1 MMMLV
6 AMIMIALGIVSI
18 VVVIG
23 GSSHGEKQSKEKFAE
38 FLLILYALLTIALI
52 TLKIVGIN

>member
-6 AMIMIALGIVSI
+6 AMTMIALGIVSI

-23 GSSHGEKQSKEKFAE
+23 GSGHGEKQSKEKFAE
-38 FLLILYALLTIALI
+38 FLLILYALLAIALI

>member
-6 AMIMIALGIVSI
+6 AIIMIAFGIVSI
-18 VVVIG
+18 VVVVG
-23 GSSHGEKQSKEKFAE
+23 GSGHGEKQSKEKFAD
-38 FLLILYALLTIALI
+38 FLLILYAVLAIALI

>member
-1 MMMLV
+1 MMLV
-6 AMIMIALGIVSI
+6 AMIVIALGIVSI

-23 GSSHGEKQSKEKFAE
+23 GSDHGEIQSKEKFAE
-38 FLLILYALLTIALI
+38 FLFILYALLTIALI